1 MTKEDFID
9 WKANPVTK
17 AFLAA
22 IRENIEGLKEELVP
36 AVTSGE
42 TILAATKGGAII
54 ALQDVLDYHV
64 EESHFG
70 N

>member
-1 MTKEDFID
+1 MTKEDFAD

-17 AFLAA
+17 AFFSA

-42 TILAATKGGAII
+42 SVLAATKGGAII
-54 ALQDVLDYHV
+54 ALMDVLDYHV
-64 EESHFG
+64 EDHDG
-70 N
+70 D